1 MPESAGASSPEGLK
15 ARRAGGSGEGLA
27 AHLIGSWGLGESPTP
42 CELNRELV
50 PGRGLS

>member
-1 MPESAGASSPEGLK
+1 MPELAGASSPEGSD
-15 ARRAGGSGEGLA
+15 ARLTGGSGEGLA
-27 AHLIGSWGLGESPTP
+27 AHLIESWGLGELPTS